1 MANIEILIGDTWDVA
16 HCKIRQY
23 LFKLFPDKTEI
34 TYDRLIALY
43 ELLDQGTW
51 EERLVTV
58 HRRPF
63 FGSGTYKVNISFS
76 SVNLTINP
84 DLLTVEVS

>member
-51 EERLVTV
+51 KERLVTLN
-58 HRRPF
+58 RRPF
-63 FGSGTYKVNISFS
+63 FGSGTYEGKIRFS

-84 DLLTVEVS
+84 ELLTVKVI